1 MCSVATYSMAA
12 RSKSSSQ
19 HTTQC
24 YVSTYG
30 RYLVVRLD
38 VAMTMHSITHVL
50 RGGYIY
56 YCCGYP
62 QVVSCISPL
71 Q

>member
-1 MCSVATYSMAA
+1 MHGVATYSMVA
-12 RSKSSSQ
+12 RSTSSSW

-38 VAMTMHSITHVL
+38 VAMTMHCITH
-50 RGGYIY
+50 GE
-56 YCCGYP
+56 
-62 QVVSCISPL
+62 VVRDTSL
-71 Q
+71 LADVRK